1 MFKVINIANLDCIFE
16 MIEEKGSLKPVL
28 MLRSVAKI
36 DNLHENIKKL
46 DSPNIVSD
54 RR

>member
-16 MIEEKGSLKPVL
+16 MIEEKGSNKPVL
-28 MLRSVAKI
+28 KLRSVAKI